1 MNTPTTC
8 PCGAEKPFEF
18 CCGPYLKRQSVPPT
32 AEALM
37 RSRFTAFEL
46 RDADYLRDS
55 WDPGQ
60 RPASLNFEGDTRTW
74 SRLEIVG
81 TIGGG
86 DNDERGVVEF
96 KAQFEL
102 GDDTY
107 LLHEVSR
114 FHRVEGRW
122 VYLDGTIQY
131 HGKIAHKGEIL
142 RNAPCPCGS
151 GKKYKKCCGGS
162 AGRSKKA

>member
-8 PCGAEKPFEF
+8 PCGSEKSFDA
-18 CCGPYLKRQSVPPT
+18 CCGPYLAGQSAAPT

-46 RDADYLRDS
+46 RNADYLKES
-55 WDPGQ
+55 WDPGK
-60 RPASLNFEGDTRTW
+60 RPASLDFEGDTRTW

-81 TIGGG
+81 TVGGG
-86 DNDERGVVEF
+86 ESDDRGVVEF

-107 LLHEVSR
+107 LIHEVSR
-114 FHRVEGRW
+114 FHRVAGRW
-122 VYLDGTIQY
+122 VYLDGTIHY

-162 AGRSKKA
+162 SSRLGKA

>member
-1 MNTPTTC
+1 MDALAPC
-8 PCGAEKPFEF
+8 PCGSGLLFAQ
-18 CCGPYLKRQSVPPT
+18 CCGPYLDGLAVPPT

-37 RSRFTAFEL
+37 RSRYTAFQV
-46 RDADYLRDS
+46 RDADYLRTS
-55 WDPGQ
+55 WDPAQ
-60 RPASLNFEGDTRTW
+60 RPAKLDFENDRRIW
-74 SRLEIVG
+74 SRLDILATV
-81 TIGGG
+81 GGG
-86 DNDERGVVEF
+86 ESDERGVVEF
-96 KAQFEL
+96 KARFEL

-151 GKKYKKCCGGS
+151 GKKYKKCCG
-162 AGRSKKA
+162 

>member
-1 MNTPTTC
+1 MF
-8 PCGAEKPFEF
+8 GQ
-18 CCGPYLKRQSVPPT
+18 CCGPCLERHSAAPT

-37 RSRFTAFEL
+37 RSRFTAFQL
-46 RDADYLRDS
+46 RDAEYLRDT
-55 WDPGQ
+55 WDPAK
-60 RPASLNFEGDTRTW
+60 RPARVDFENDSRIW
-74 SRLEIVG
+74 SSLEILA

-86 DNDERGVVEF
+86 ESDERGVVEF
-96 KAQFEL
+96 KAKFDL

-122 VYLDGTIQY
+122 VYLDGTIPY

-151 GKKYKKCCGGS
+151 GKKYKKCCG
-162 AGRSKKA
+162 